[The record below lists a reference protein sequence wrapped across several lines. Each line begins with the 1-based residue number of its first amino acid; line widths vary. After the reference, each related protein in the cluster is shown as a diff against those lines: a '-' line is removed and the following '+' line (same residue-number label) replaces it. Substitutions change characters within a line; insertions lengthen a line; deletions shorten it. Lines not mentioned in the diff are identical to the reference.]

1 MVERARLLLC
11 VICLAAL
18 AVAVTRTSRSADG
31 ELSVSPATAVA
42 GDFGTWTVTYR
53 VGSRGIAKAGA
64 LRVQLPD
71 SWHAGDRNS
80 AHRLQATDPKADHYI
95 SSRSS
100 RDDVRLRTEVESES
114 ASDLV
119 KAARPG
125 LDGRLERY
133 VFVVRV
139 TVEEGELHEGDT
151 VSVIYGDTS
160 MDSRGMK
167 AGVVSTPPEPILAA
181 VDHGG
186 TGTFQRLS
194 DHPTVHIVSR
204 PAAELRLSGPSALVA
219 GTPATLSL
227 AVVDEYGN
235 PSTSFAEEARLDLV
249 DGEADVPATVSFTR
263 DRGWARVR
271 FTPKSA
277 GVVRIEAT
285 ARGGILRTAGNPMM
299 VHSTPPKQRIYW
311 GDLHSHSHYS
321 WDGVGQNPY
330 EYARDIAGLDFF
342 SLTDHSRT
350 PEGGLTRGLGP
361 HVWEE
366 YKQLAEEY
374 DRPGSFATLFGYEAS
389 FGAPYGHRNV
399 HFRSRPGPLL
409 APESA
414 TLPDLWKAL
423 TAGDALTIPHHTGAF
438 PDGVRWKP
446 HDPEFQRNF
455 EIYSAHGLSEAYQP
469 DHPLAFEQSD
479 FTAPRRSARAPQFA
493 QDAWMAG
500 LMLSTLAASDDH
512 RAHPGRPH
520 WGLSA
525 VSATGLTRA
534 EIFDALYN
542 RRTYGTTGVRIL
554 LDFRIN
560 GEPMGT
566 RISTQRLP
574 LLEVEAH
581 GTDVIEKLEVLRY
594 SRTDGG
600 FEVIYSIEPHALDF
614 HWKDR
619 DRTFRDDSIYY
630 VRLRQTGMVRNRIA
644 MAWSS
649 PIWVTDELKVNQ
661 EGREGVHHEG
671 HEEHEE

>member
-11 VICLAAL
+11 VICLAAFG
-18 AVAVTRTSRSADG
+18 VALTRTSKSADG
-31 ELSVSPATAVA
+31 QLSVSPATAVA
-42 GDFGTWTVTYR
+42 GNYGTWTVTYR
-53 VGSRGIAKAGA
+53 VGSRGIANGGA

-80 AHRLQATDPKADHYI
+80 ANRLQATDPKGDHYI

-100 RDDVRLRTEVESES
+100 RDDVQLRTEVESES
-114 ASDLV
+114 ASYLV
-119 KAARPG
+119 KSARPG

-133 VFVVRV
+133 VFVVRIA
-139 TVEEGELHEGDT
+139 VEEGELKEGDT
-151 VSVIYGDTS
+151 FSVIYGDTS
-160 MDSRGMK
+160 MGSRGMK
-167 AGVVSTPPEPILAA
+167 AGIVSTPPEPILAA
-181 VDHGG
+181 VDHDGMG
-186 TGTFQRLS
+186 EFRRLP
-194 DHPTVHIVSR
+194 DHPDVHIVSR
-204 PAAELRLSGPSALVA
+204 PAAELRLSGPSALVTD
-219 GTPATLSL
+219 TPATLSL

-235 PSTSFAEEARLDLV
+235 PSTSFAEQVRLDV
-249 DGEADVPATVSFTR
+249 VEGKADVPPSVSFTR
-263 DRGWARVR
+263 GQGWARVR

-285 ARGGILRTAGNPMM
+285 ARGGILRTAGNPML
-299 VHSTPPKQRIYW
+299 VHSTPPKRRTYW

-321 WDGVGQNPY
+321 WDGVGRNPY
-330 EYARDIAGLDFF
+330 EYARDIAGLDFY

-350 PEGGLTRGLGP
+350 SEKGFTRGLGP
-361 HVWEE
+361 HVWDE
-366 YKQLAEEY
+366 YKELAEQY
-374 DRPGSFATLFGYEAS
+374 DQPGAFVTLFAYEAS
-389 FGAPYGHRNV
+389 FGPPYGHRNV
-399 HFRSRPGPLL
+399 YFRGRPGPLL
-409 APESA
+409 APEAA

-423 TAGDALTIPHHTGAF
+423 TAGEALTIPHHTGAF
-438 PDGVRWKP
+438 PEGVRWKP
-446 HDPEFQRNF
+446 HDPAFQRNF

-469 DHPLAFEQSD
+469 DHPLAFEQST
-479 FTAPRRSARAPQFA
+479 FSAPRRSARGPQSA

-500 LMLSTLAASDDH
+500 LMLSTIAASDDH
-512 RAHPGRPH
+512 RSHPGRPH

-534 EIFDALYN
+534 EIFDALYD

-566 RISTQRLP
+566 RISTRGLP

-581 GTDVIEKLEVLRY
+581 GTDVIERLEVLRY

-600 FEVIYSIEPHALDF
+600 FEVISSIEPHALDL

-619 DRTFRDDSIYY
+619 DRTFREDSIYY
-630 VRLRQTGMVRNRIA
+630 VRLRQKRMVRDRIA

-649 PIWVTDELKVNQ
+649 PIWVTDELEAN
-661 EGREGVHHEG
+661 GDR
-671 HEEHEE
+671 